1 MPPKVSIT
9 KELILEAAFKI
20 VREGG
25 LKGLTA
31 RHIAKN
37 LNCSTAPVYST
48 FKNMAEL
55 EEEVMKKARELLIE
69 YTKKEYTEIA
79 FLNTGVGFTVFSRD
93 NKNLYKELFLKGEK
107 FIDIVNEADAML
119 YELFKQDPQHIDLPD
134 EIRKRL
140 FTKMRMFTQGLAS
153 LACAGLLEDDSDEF
167 IIELLMETGACVI
180 RDTYKQASENTSEGF
195 RQ

>member
-9 KELILEAAFKI
+9 KELILEAAFEI
-20 VREGG
+20 VQEDG

-31 RHIAKN
+31 RHIAKK

-55 EEEVMKKARELLIE
+55 EEEVMKKAREMLIE

-79 FLNTGVGFTVFSRD
+79 FLNMGIGFTVFSRD
-93 NKNLYKELFLKGEK
+93 NKNLYREIFLKGDR
-107 FIDIVNEADAML
+107 FIDLVNETDAML
-119 YELFKQDPQHIDLPD
+119 YGLFKQDPQHIDIPD

-140 FTKMRMFTQGLAS
+140 YTKMRMFAQGLAS
-153 LACAGLLEDDSDEF
+153 LACVGLLEDDSDEF
-167 IIELLMETGACVI
+167 IIEILMETGACVI
-180 RDTYKQASENTSEGF
+180 RDTYKQAAGNTSEGF
-195 RQ
+195 KQ